1 MPTAREILI
10 AAIAKTCGIH
20 PGGIADDQTL
30 SDLGADS
37 LEVVEITMEVEAA
50 LGTTTQLDA
59 AFEGDTEPTIAQI
72 VVAIDAAMEN
82 ANA

>member
-1 MPTAREILI
+1 MPTTREILT
-10 AAIAKTCGIH
+10 AAIAETLGIH

-37 LEVVEITMEVEAA
+37 LEEVEITMEVEEA

-59 AFEGDTEPTIAQI
+59 AFEGDTKPTVAQI
-72 VVAIDAAMEN
+72 VAAIDAMMGA
-82 ANA
+82 A